1 MELIGVFL
9 APHYFWFNYL
19 AVWPVDDV
27 IPAAALLLSVL
38 SVGAGCCLNS
48 VPFSSYKFLTNI
60 SRHFLQE
67 EQFRFQC
74 KASCDQNPLAST
86 ADTSAFHT
94 CHVPQAVI
102 RQKCALEIEVAH
114 VRKKR
119 WQDWL
124 KEKKPSFC
132 FLRKLQLDLRLLR
145 YFHWLHGFSSA
156 DISDMRSIQQSTFPC
171 NYRTTK
177 VQKFMKEIK
186 CILELDNRVWLILT
200 FLDILIDFLFEY
212 FQLLRRKLK
221 IKEEE
226 HFWIEK
232 KKQKESPAYK

>member
-1 MELIGVFL
+1 MQVHF
-9 APHYFWFNYL
+9 P
-19 AVWPVDDV
+19 
-27 IPAAALLLSVL
+27 
-38 SVGAGCCLNS
+38 
-48 VPFSSYKFLTNI
+48 LTNI
-60 SRHFLQE
+60 SRHFLQK

-86 ADTSAFHT
+86 ADRSAFHT

-102 RQKCALEIEVAH
+102 RQKCALENGVAH
-114 VRKKR
+114 GRKKR

-124 KEKKPSFC
+124 EEKKPSFC

-156 DISDMRSIQQSTFPC
+156 DISDMRSIQWSIFPC

-177 VQKFMKEIK
+177 VQKVTKEMK
-186 CILELDNRVWLILT
+186 CILELDNGVQLI
-200 FLDILIDFLFEY
+200 FAFFRILIDFLFEY
-212 FQLLRRKLK
+212 FKLLGRKLK

-232 KKQKESPAYK
+232 SKKREVQLPSPASK